1 MSGDLA
7 TTFGGV
13 DLVLMPERAVFR
25 PDSRTLYVADTHW
38 GKTATFR
45 ATGIAV
51 PAGTTAADFARL
63 TAAVRRTGAERLVV
77 LGDLL
82 HARRGR
88 REAAFLKAVAA
99 WRAEN
104 ARLRVDLIEGNHDRA
119 AGGPDPA
126 WEIAVLPDP
135 TPDPPLI
142 LKHYPD
148 ADPAGPVLAGH
159 EHPAVRLAGP
169 GGEKMKLPCFRVGER
184 VLTLPA
190 FSAFA
195 DGGSVRP
202 TADERI
208 CVIAEGE
215 VIELPPVRRAARFR

>member
-1 MSGDLA
+1 MSGDLSL
-7 TTFGGV
+7 TFGGV
-13 DLVLMPERAVFR
+13 NLALMPERAVFR
-25 PDSRTLYVADTHW
+25 PDARTLYVADTHW

-45 ATGIAV
+45 ASGIAV

-63 TAAVRRTGAERLVV
+63 TAAVRRTRAERLVV

-88 REAAFLKAVAA
+88 REAALLSTVAA

-104 ARLRVDLIEGNHDRA
+104 AGLQVDLIEGNHDRA
-119 AGGPDPA
+119 AGRPDPA

-135 TPDPPLI
+135 TSDPPLV

-148 ADPAGPVLAGH
+148 PNPAGPVLAGH
-159 EHPAVRLAGP
+159 EHPAVRLVGP
-169 GGEKMKLPCFRVGER
+169 GGAKLKLPCFRVGRE

-195 DGGSVRP
+195 DGGSIRP
-202 TADERI
+202 AADERI
-208 CVIAEGE
+208 CIIAEGE
-215 VIELPPVRRAARFR
+215 VIELPPPRKAGRFG